1 MISDTQHKLVD
12 THAHLSDD
20 AFTPDLDEVINRAY
34 TAGISSIITIAE
46 TEHIWQQNCAI
57 ADAHT
62 MIYAALGVH
71 PHDADHYASRD
82 ARKALS
88 DSIKKHASH
97 TKVIAVGETG
107 LDYYKKYADPV
118 NQRKLLLT
126 HLEAAQECSLPVV
139 IHCRQAYPEVIRM
152 LRDVTP
158 SAVQDKKQGVVHCFS
173 GTLEE
178 AEQLCNMGFLL
189 GIDGPVTYPKSDVLR
204 NIVKN
209 IPLSN
214 LLLETDAPYLAPQA
228 FRGEKNEPA
237 YLSHIADAV
246 ARIKGIPG
254 ERVGDI
260 TTDNAIRLFKFKTP
274 QIPL

>member
-1 MISDTQHKLVD
+1 MTSDTQHKLVD
-12 THAHLSDD
+12 THAHLSDE
-20 AFTPDLDEVINRAY
+20 AFASDMDEVINRAY
-34 TAGISSIITIAE
+34 AAGISTIITIAE
-46 TEHIWQQNCAI
+46 TEHIWQHNCTI
-57 ADAHT
+57 ADSHS

-82 ARKALS
+82 TRKALS

-97 TKVIAVGETG
+97 KKVIAVGETG

-118 NQRKLLLT
+118 NQKKLLLT

-152 LRDVTP
+152 LRDVIP

-178 AEQLCNMGFLL
+178 AEQLCSMGFLL

-214 LLLETDAPYLAPQA
+214 LLLETDSPYLAPQC
-228 FRGEKNEPA
+228 FRGKRNEPS
-237 YLSHIADAV
+237 YLSHIAADV
-246 ARIKGIPG
+246 AKIKKIPF
-254 ERVGDI
+254 ESVC
-260 TTDNAIRLFKFKTP
+260 TATSANALKIFRLGNP
-274 QIPL
+274 AP